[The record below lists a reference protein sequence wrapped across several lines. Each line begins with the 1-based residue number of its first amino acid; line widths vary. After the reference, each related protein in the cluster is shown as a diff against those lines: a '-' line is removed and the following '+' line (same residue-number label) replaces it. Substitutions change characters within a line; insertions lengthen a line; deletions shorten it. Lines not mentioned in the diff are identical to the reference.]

1 MSNRY
6 DTNTQNT
13 SKFMQDLINEY
24 NKMPRGSFDLT
35 RRKIFDIGLYDIVP
49 LECWEMLPN

>member
-13 SKFMQDLINEY
+13 SKYMQDLLNEF
-24 NKMPRGSFDLT
+24 NKMPKGVFDET
-35 RRKIFDIGLYDIVP
+35 RRKILDIGLYDIVP
-49 LECWEMLPN
+49 IECWVFS